1 MKMKLLRMSIAML
14 IIVAIALL
22 PQISVFA
29 SLDSSN
35 NKFEDIR
42 SYDKWLPASL
52 GIEIPNVNP
61 AAIRDDRALSETE
74 IQTVL
79 RFGKTEK
86 EAGMMKCSEFQ
97 EFIGSQKLTAQSR
110 KSIAEVFPE
119 LTKEQISQ
127 MTYSDYENYSY
138 AKTIAALTPSDEIM
152 RELERR
158 GITLDDFIYL
168 RKFYDDDSS
177 IIAEDDVVLRSTLKK
192 YYYLKLD
199 YACAVSNDI
208 DYKNVAVP
216 QDERVDIADYFA

>member
-1 MKMKLLRMSIAML
+1 MKLSRLSIAIL
-14 IIVAIALL
+14 LVAAIAVF
-22 PQISVFA
+22 PQIPVSA
-29 SLDSSN
+29 SRSPSEN
-35 NKFEDIR
+35 IFRDIR

-86 EAGMMKCSEFQ
+86 EAGMMTCSEFQ

-119 LTKEQISQ
+119 LTKEQISR
-127 MTYSDYENYSY
+127 MTYRDYENYSY
-138 AKTIAALTPSDEIM
+138 AKTIADLTPSEEVM
-152 RELERR
+152 RELDRR
-158 GITLDDFIYL
+158 GITLDDFIHL
-168 RKFYDDDSS
+168 RKYYDDDSS
-177 IIAEDDVVLRSTLKK
+177 ILAEDDDVLRSALKK

-208 DYKNVAVP
+208 DYKNVPVP
-216 QDERVDIADYFA
+216 QDERFDIADYFA